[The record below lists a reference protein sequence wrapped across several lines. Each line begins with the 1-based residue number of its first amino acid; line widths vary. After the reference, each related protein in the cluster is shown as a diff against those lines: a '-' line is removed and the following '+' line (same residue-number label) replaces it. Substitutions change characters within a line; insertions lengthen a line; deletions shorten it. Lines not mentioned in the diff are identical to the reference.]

1 MKKPLK
7 RLGLAMA
14 TVFAALLLGA
24 LVPRP
29 LLSSESAD
37 AATRRI
43 LLLHNPIHTDIAI
56 PLDAAVLADFDF
68 LLNAGIPADLPDARY
83 LVFGWGGREFYINTP
98 VWSELKAGP
107 LFKGLT
113 VDRSV
118 LHVEVAGDIPE
129 PQPFVTGH
137 ALSEAGYDRLLAFI
151 RASFSASPDGPVR
164 IAGAAY
170 GEFDAFFE
178 ANGWFNAVA
187 GCNTWTAAALR
198 EAGLRTGWWNPL
210 PQSLAVS
217 LSLHN

>member
-1 MKKPLK
+1 
-7 RLGLAMA
+7 MA
-14 TVFAALLLGA
+14 AVFAALLLGA

-29 LLSSESAD
+29 LLPFDSVD
-37 AATRRI
+37 TATRRI

-68 LLNAGIPADLPDARY
+68 LLGAGIPADLPDARY

-113 VDRSV
+113 LDRSV
-118 LHVEVAGDIPE
+118 MHVEVAGDIPE
-129 PQPFVTGH
+129 PQPVVTGH
-137 ALSEAGYDRLLAFI
+137 ALSEAGYDRLLTFI
-151 RASFSASPDGPVR
+151 RASFRSSPERGP
-164 IAGAAY
+164 IHIEGAAY

-187 GCNTWTAAALR
+187 GCNTWTATALR